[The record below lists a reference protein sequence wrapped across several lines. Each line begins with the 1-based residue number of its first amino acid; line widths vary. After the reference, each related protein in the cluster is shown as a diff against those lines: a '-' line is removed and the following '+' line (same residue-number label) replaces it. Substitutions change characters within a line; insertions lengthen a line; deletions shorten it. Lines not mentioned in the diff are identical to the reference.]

1 MQYENFVDAVA
12 AMQMKPSQ
20 TSDKKKQHA
29 TIYLVGT
36 FGHTKLCPKLTLLGK
51 NM

>member
-20 TSDKKKQHA
+20 TSDKKKN
-29 TIYLVGT
+29 
-36 FGHTKLCPKLTLLGK
+36 
-51 NM
+51 NMQRSI